1 VDDAL
6 RCSAIASTLC
16 ELTLSRLLFF
26 SPLISLTCLA
36 RCDTFRVYAT
46 AIGKKS
52 GSCSLREA
60 PASLCLHRP
69 SFRYGPLSSSMS
81 SFFFFFFLIS
91 FLVSSRF
98 FLRLSRIV
106 IDARTLPHERLE
118 RDSHFWITRDSPRRT
133 YGFPPD
139 FLERNKNGRRSDFR
153 VVARRN
159 RSASNRA
166 FRYHF
171 ILASISSRVINT
183 RIRGRISDL
192 ARRTCT

>member
-1 VDDAL
+1 MQLQLAKNQAVVRYARPLL
-6 RCSAIASTLC
+6 RSACIDHHSDTVLFLRPC
-16 ELTLSRLLFF
+16 LL
-26 SPLISLTCLA
+26 
-36 RCDTFRVYAT
+36 
-46 AIGKKS
+46 
-52 GSCSLREA
+52 
-60 PASLCLHRP
+60 
-69 SFRYGPLSSSMS
+69 
-81 SFFFFFFLIS
+81 FFFFFLIS